1 MPENKPI
8 NQARIVQ
15 ILPCT
20 AVDSVFDY
28 AVPEGM
34 PTDLGHVVEIPFGG
48 RALLGVIWSQN
59 PSSAPLTKIKTVS
72 NVFDV
77 KLTEAHRQ
85 FIEKMAYYNYA
96 DRGAVLKLG
105 LSVIINADEF
115 QNFYVPHSPHLY
127 PPPSKR
133 GEDGRGVANIAKT
146 LRKNM
151 TKPEWKLWYFLN
163 KKQMGVKFRRQH
175 PIGSF
180 VTDFACLDP
189 KLIIEL
195 DGSQHADTIEKDQ
208 VRSNKLI
215 EHGFKILRFW
225 NNEILENLE
234 SVLETI
240 YSEIQKLSAPNPDFL
255 KRSLTDEQFTAA
267 KLLSLNVQ
275 QSGFKPFL
283 LDGVTGS
290 GKTEVYFEAI
300 AANLRL
306 GKQSL
311 ILLPEIALS
320 NAFMHRFQERFG
332 VKPALWHSSITKAQ
346 RKKLWLNIAQNKEKI
361 IIGARSSLFLP
372 FQSLGLIVVDEEH
385 DGSYKQEEGVIYHAR
400 DMAVLRAHAEQI
412 PIILAS
418 ATPSLETMHNVW
430 QKKYQSIVLPS
441 RYHDVTLPS
450 IEIID
455 LKQHKPE
462 KQKFL
467 SPKVIETLRIGLA
480 KGEQS
485 LLFLNRRGY
494 APLTICRSCGHR
506 VECPRC
512 TAWLVEHRL
521 QKKLSCHHCGYESK
535 LPNTCPSCGAVDSLT
550 ACGPGVERIEEE
562 VREALPEAR
571 TIVLASDITDTP
583 KKIEEALSTVQQHK
597 VDIIIGTQIVAKGHH
612 MPQLTHVTVVDGD
625 LGLGGEDLRSSEKAF
640 GLLHQV
646 SGRAGREAIKGHVMI
661 QTFNPDHPVMK
672 LLANNDRNGF
682 LEREKENRMRSKMP
696 PYARLTAIII
706 SGMKEAFVKDTAQRM
721 VKQIPNVSGVRVLGP
736 APAPMYKIRGKYRY
750 RILIQSDKKLDMTA
764 YLNEWLNPMKIP
776 SSIKVTIDI
785 DPQSF
790 N

>member
-1 MPENKPI
+1 MPENHSI

-15 ILPCT
+15 ILPAT
-20 AVDSVFDY
+20 AVDAVFDY

-34 PTDLGHVVEIPFGG
+34 PMDIGHIVEISFGG
-48 RALLGVIWSQN
+48 RALLGVIWSHK
-59 PSSAPLTKIKTVS
+59 PPSAPLNKIKQVGRI
-72 NVFDV
+72 FDA
-77 KLTEAHRQ
+77 KISLAHIH
-85 FIEKMAYYNYA
+85 FIEKMAHYNYS
-96 DRGAVLKLG
+96 DKGAVLKLG
-105 LSVIINADEF
+105 LSVDF
-115 QNFYVPHSPHLY
+115 KDP
-127 PPPSKR
+127 KR
-133 GEDGRGVANIAKT
+133 IAK
-146 LRKNM
+146 
-151 TKPEWKLWYFLN
+151 
-163 KKQMGVKFRRQH
+163 
-175 PIGSF
+175 
-180 VTDFACLDP
+180 P
-189 KLIIEL
+189 KSIIIK
-195 DGSQHADTIEKDQ
+195 S
-208 VRSNKLI
+208 
-215 EHGFKILRFW
+215 
-225 NNEILENLE
+225 
-234 SVLETI
+234 
-240 YSEIQKLSAPNPDFL
+240 PNPDHL
-255 KRSLTDEQFTAA
+255 KRALTDDQFNAA
-267 KLLSLNVQ
+267 KILSLSV
-275 QSGFKPFL
+275 QSGGYKPFL

-300 AANLRL
+300 ASNLRNN
-306 GKQSL
+306 KQSL

-320 NAFMHRFQERFG
+320 NAFINRFEERFG
-332 VKPALWHSSITKAQ
+332 VKPALWHSSVTKAQ
-346 RKKLWLNIAQNKEKI
+346 RKKLWMNVARNETKI

-400 DMAVLRAHAEQI
+400 DMAVLRAHIEKI

-418 ATPSLETMHNVW
+418 ATPSLETIYNAE
-430 QKKYQSIVLPS
+430 QKKYQAIILPS

-467 SPKVIETLRIGLA
+467 SPKVIETLRSGVA

-512 TAWLVEHRL
+512 TAWLVEHRA
-521 QKKLSCHHCGYESK
+521 QKKLSCHHCGYETR
-535 LPNTCPSCGAVDSLT
+535 LPNTCPACGAVDSLT

-562 VREALPEAR
+562 VREILPEAR
-571 TIVLASDITDTP
+571 TLVLASDITDTP
-583 KKIEEALSTVQQHK
+583 QKIEQALQSIKQQK
-597 VDIIIGTQIVAKGHH
+597 IDIIIGTQIVAKGHH
-612 MPQLTHVTVVDGD
+612 MPHLTHVTVVDGD

-646 SGRAGREAIKGHVMI
+646 SGRAGRELATGHVMI

-672 LLANNDRNGF
+672 LLATNDRNGF
-682 LEREKENRMRSKMP
+682 VARESESRERSKMP
-696 PYARLTAIII
+696 PYTRLAALII
-706 SGMKEAFVKDTAQRM
+706 SGMKEGLVKENAFHM
-721 VKQIPNVSGVRVLGP
+721 VKQIPNVAGVRVLGP
-736 APAPMYKIRGKYRY
+736 APAPMYRIRGKYRY
-750 RILIQSDKKLDMTA
+750 RILIQADKKLDMSA
-764 YLNEWLNPMKIP
+764 YLKAWLEPLKIP